1 MTDGRSWRGRAVYL
15 LPLACAAVAA
25 LALFWALGLDGGSS
39 AADEREQE
47 EAGGLEEDEDASD
60 DEGST
65 ADGIDVETSEEV
77 SGILSSLSSAAAGEA
92 TTETFLTD
100 VEERA
105 EEMAESSSDEVA
117 VVSWEEEAGLVEL
130 AGSVLEAYE
139 DLGDAALATSGY
151 LDLQGNAWGA
161 VVQGGSSWVDIV
173 IITTEDDET
182 STARVVRLLP
192 EDVGSD
198 G

>member
-25 LALFWALGLDGGSS
+25 LALFWTLGLEGGSS

-47 EAGGLEEDEDASD
+47 EAGGWEDDEDASD

-65 ADGIDVETSEEV
+65 AGGVDVETSEEV

-100 VEERA
+100 VEELA
-105 EEMAESSSDEVA
+105 AEMAESSPDEVA
-117 VVSWEEEAGLVEL
+117 VVSWEEEADLVEL

-139 DLGDAALATSGY
+139 DLGDAVLATSGY

-182 STARVVRLLP
+182 SMARVARLLP
-192 EDVGSD
+192 EDVESG